1 MKKKKLNNRLKR
13 ISFITSLFVVSTNM
27 GYGIDVV
34 EDFVN
39 EGSILTTEGNGIDLK
54 REGINITNSGT
65 ISSVISSNVSPGNGI
80 SSTST
85 IGTITNSGNIFG
97 SVVPSNG
104 DAIGVSSGNGISSY
118 SNGSSSGIGT
128 IVNSGNIFGSAVFS
142 NGVIGASSGNGISS
156 DSFNNISNSTI
167 GNIINSGNIFGNTVA
182 LTGSAIESNSGNGI
196 SSYSISVIG
205 NITNSGNIFGNTV
218 ISDGGFGRSTVGNG
232 ISSDSLRGGS
242 SSSIKNVTNSG
253 NISGNVVN
261 SGGSILDKNS
271 GNGISSYSFR
281 SNSSIGNV
289 TNSGNISGNVVNS
302 DGSILD
308 KNSGNGISS
317 YSFNNI
323 SNSTI
328 GNIINSGNISGN
340 VVDSNGNILDKNS
353 GNGISSDSLS
363 GKTIGNIINSG
374 LIKGSNQAIK
384 GDFSSLNNYGI
395 LVGETIVDLGA
406 NLNNNGIMITLKTDN
421 SGEISTIG
429 NGTGGEITLADG
441 NKKTVMNGTVTGKD
455 SSLLSSNLTGVDN
468 LIINGAGVNKGALV
482 IDQNTTLTGSIVNG
496 YNTAVYLEGT
506 NKLTATDTIFNGGG
520 FKNDIAVIKGDSG
533 DNEISLN
540 GTSII
545 NGSVDLGDGNDT
557 LLVANTTQ
565 INGVLNGSL
574 GNNDT
579 LGLGKNTTT
588 KTTTNLNILHN
599 ISGFE
604 TINTNGNVTL
614 FETVKITDADSI
626 NLESG
631 NLTLR
636 VDPTKVD
643 TDGKIT
649 GHALYENTGI
659 LNSTGGNLVIGL
671 NGLGENTVV
680 SMGGTTITQ
689 NTNDSWW
696 KDSDHLTTN
705 SLVLDAKLSTDGKD
719 VTITVKESL
728 PLGPS
733 TPVIPLI
740 PLEPS
745 TPVIPLIPLE
755 PSTPIVNAELYNKLN
770 EVYKSIVSSGEIG
783 VLANT
788 TLIDFVAGDSYLET
802 VNGSTGKTFE
812 ESLGGLLTV
821 LDQIYANNPY
831 AYTLKSS
838 RDSLK
843 LFEDN
848 MSYLTIKP
856 EAKKWL
862 VQGRAIY
869 TGVKNDNESSE
880 KNYYGFDTGH
890 RNYNTTTNTIGGL
903 ATLEYGL
910 SDKTSLGL
918 VLGGNNQHI
927 NFKGTS
933 KIDGN
938 SLYVGT
944 FIKTE
949 INKLKLMSGL
959 GYQYTSATA
968 ERGVSNEYDSFRT
981 SDKYD
986 INSFNTFVEAKY
998 LLASDKQWKVEPKI
1012 RLSYYYVSQDRVN
1025 EGYTPSQ
1032 LSIEVDKANSNTADV
1047 EIGLDFTKE
1056 ILLSR
1061 GKLNNI
1067 ISVGVINTLGN
1078 KEKSLE
1084 GNIIGKDRN
1093 GSKFEIK
1100 GIELPTT
1107 AGKVSYDLEY
1117 EQING
1122 MIYSAGVDFEFAK
1135 DYNRNIN
1142 VTLGMGYK
1150 F

>member
-13 ISFITSLFVVSTNM
+13 ISFITSLFVVSANM

-39 EGSILTTEGNGIDLK
+39 EGSILVTEGNGIDLK

-65 ISSVISSNVSPGNGI
+65 ISSVTSSNVSPGNGI

-97 SVVPSNG
+97 SAVVDS
-104 DAIGVSSGNGISSY
+104 DAIGVSSANGISSY
-118 SNGSSSGIGT
+118 SNGSSSTIGT
-128 IVNSGNIFGSAVFS
+128 IVNSGNISGNVVIYS
-142 NGVIGASSGNGISS
+142 GVIGASSGNGISS
-156 DSFNNISNSTI
+156 DSFKNINTSTI
-167 GNIINSGNIFGNTVA
+167 GNLINSGNIFGNTVA
-182 LTGSAIESNSGNGI
+182 LNGSTMESNSGNGI

-242 SSSIKNVTNSG
+242 SSSIKNITNSG

-429 NGTGGEITLADG
+429 NGTGGEVTLADG

-455 SSLLSSNLTGVDN
+455 SSLLSSDLTGVDN
-468 LIINGAGVNKGALV
+468 LIINGAGVDKGALV

-520 FKNDIAVIKGDSG
+520 FKNDIAVIKGNSG

-545 NGSVDLGDGNDT
+545 NGSVNLGDGNDT
-557 LLVANTTQ
+557 LLLDNTTQ
-565 INGVLNGSL
+565 INGVLNGGL

-579 LGLGKNTTT
+579 LGLGQNITT

-643 TDGKIT
+643 TDGKVT
-649 GHALYENTGI
+649 GHALYENTGT

-671 NGLGENTVV
+671 NGLGKNAIV

-705 SLVLDAKLSTDGKD
+705 SLVLDAKLSADGKD

-783 VLANT
+783 VLAKT

-856 EAKKWL
+856 EAKEWL

-869 TGVKNDNESSE
+869 TGVKNDNESSG

-949 INKLKLMSGL
+949 INKFKLMSGL
-959 GYQYTSATA
+959 SYQYTSATA

-1032 LSIEVDKANSNTADV
+1032 LSIEVDKANNNTADV

-1107 AGKVSYDLEY
+1107 TGKISYDLEY